1 MCIQSTK
8 HIIKHN
14 STKISER
21 LKNVNVVAQT
31 RSEVAGAGSWW
42 GGRVKETG
50 TERIFIK
57 IEGFVQ
63 SAFCGIL
70 GGIVAKR
77 CVLE

>member
-1 MCIQSTK
+1 VK
-8 HIIKHN
+8 W
-14 STKISER
+14 
-21 LKNVNVVAQT
+21 LGL
-31 RSEVAGAGSWW
+31 GAGEE
-42 GGRVKETG
+42 GELKKLEQN
-50 TERIFIK
+50 EFFIK